1 MKDKD
6 CEYRMSDVI
15 LTPPIAFLIYVALVG
30 LLSGFGR
37 MLAFHGKTTPLKSS
51 TYASGEASPA
61 RAAAPGYRPFFVIA
75 LFFAV
80 LHLGALMLGTSGL
93 SLTTAGYL
101 VGLMAVLL
109 ALILG

>member
-1 MKDKD
+1 
-6 CEYRMSDVI
+6 MSDV
-15 LTPPIAFLIYVALVG
+15 LFTPPVAFLIYLALVG

-37 MLAFHGKTTPLKSS
+37 MLAYRGENTPLKSS
-51 TYASGEASPA
+51 TYASGETPPA
-61 RAAAPGYRPFFVIA
+61 RAAAPGYRPFVVIA

-80 LHLGALMLGTSGL
+80 VHLGALMLGTSGL
-93 SLTTAGYL
+93 SLTTAGYV